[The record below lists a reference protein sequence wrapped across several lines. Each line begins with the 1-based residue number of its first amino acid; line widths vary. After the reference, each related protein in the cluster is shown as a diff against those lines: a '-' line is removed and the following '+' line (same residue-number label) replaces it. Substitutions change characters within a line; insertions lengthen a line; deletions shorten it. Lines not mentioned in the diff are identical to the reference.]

1 MTLDLQAI
9 EELKQLK
16 ARYFRLLDTK
26 QWDAWGMTFTADA
39 VMEHPANRVE
49 GLRGREA
56 IVSTVRGHLADVVT
70 IHHGHMP
77 EIEILA
83 PDRARGVWA
92 MYDKLLYADAGASGL
107 THYEG
112 YGHYLEQY
120 VREADGQWRIA
131 HLHLR
136 RLHLETRRRVRDA
149 DASRFWS

>member
-1 MTLDLQAI
+1 MTMDLEAI
-9 EELKQLK
+9 EQLKQLK

-26 QWDAWGMTFTADA
+26 DWDAWGMVFTEDA
-39 VMEHPANRVE
+39 VMEHPANRAD
-49 GLRGREA
+49 GIAGRDA
-56 IVSTVRGHLADVVT
+56 IVATVRGHLADVTT

-92 MYDKLLYADAGASGL
+92 MYDRLLYGTAGPNGIS
-107 THYEG
+107 HYEG

-120 VREADGQWRIA
+120 VREADGEWRIA

-136 RLHLETRRRVRDA
+136 RLHLETRRAMRDA
-149 DASRFWS
+149 DASLFWR